1 MLQHDRPDDMKKH
14 RAVNLE
20 HALQELET
28 LVSRLETGDQDLAAS
43 LTLFERGITLTRQ
56 CQQALDEAQQ
66 TVDMLVGD
74 KPTPLAPPLS
84 PAAPDTDD

>member
-1 MLQHDRPDDMKKH
+1 MKKQ

-28 LVSRLETGDQDLAAS
+28 LVSRLEAGDQDLAAS

-66 TVDMLVGD
+66 TVDRLVGD
-74 KPTPLAPPLS
+74 KPTPLTPPPS